1 MAVVQTNK
9 VKMVDILNKLV
20 IKLRFTEIFDT
31 IPGWIYY
38 FSSKI
43 IDLQASPSGRD
54 FWQKSEFKL

>member
-38 FSSKI
+38 FGSKNI
-43 IDLQASPSGRD
+43 NLQASHSGRD
-54 FWQKSEFKL
+54 FLAKV

>member
-31 IPGWIYY
+31 IHVWIYY

-54 FWQKSEFKL
+54 FLAKV